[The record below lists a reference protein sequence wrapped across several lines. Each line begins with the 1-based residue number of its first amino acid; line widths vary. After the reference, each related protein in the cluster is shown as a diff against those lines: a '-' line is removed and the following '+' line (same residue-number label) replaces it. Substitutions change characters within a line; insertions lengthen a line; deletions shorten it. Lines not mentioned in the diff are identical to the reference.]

1 MADAYQNL
9 FEDLFN
15 CIEKDIGEIFNFY
28 YIHRRGLGCIIADQH
43 KGQALGLDQYLN
55 SKYPNLTPQ
64 ISSEIRSAMYLVPTL
79 DTQEEV
85 LIVLDIIQSSGELGA
100 EDKRVSWVLSGISI
114 VFTKMDYIIWNQI
127 PNNTNVK
134 ESAHANVN
142 HDERNL
148 SLLAGIVK
156 DKSELAQS
164 IQAEKRAAKKH
175 KCKQTSSL
183 STVKKQKSNS
193 HNKEN
198 DTIEIIELN
207 GDPCFDQ

>member
-15 CIEKDIGEIFNFY
+15 CIEKDTGDIFNFY
-28 YIHRRGLGCIIADQH
+28 HIHGRGLGCIIADQH
-43 KGQALGLDQYLN
+43 KVQALGLGRYLN
-55 SKYPNLTPQ
+55 SKYPNLTPVEHLQHIYKLCQVHYKRNIDKNKQ
-64 ISSEIRSAMYLVPTL
+64 ISSEIRSA
-79 DTQEEV
+79 
-85 LIVLDIIQSSGELGA
+85 I
-100 EDKRVSWVLSGISI
+100 
-114 VFTKMDYIIWNQI
+114 
-127 PNNTNVK
+127 
-134 ESAHANVN
+134 
-142 HDERNL
+142 
-148 SLLAGIVK
+148 
-156 DKSELAQS
+156 DKSELARS
-164 IQAEKRAAKKH
+164 IQAEKRAAKKR

>member
-1 MADAYQNL
+1 
-9 FEDLFN
+9 
-15 CIEKDIGEIFNFY
+15 
-28 YIHRRGLGCIIADQH
+28 
-43 KGQALGLDQYLN
+43 
-55 SKYPNLTPQ
+55 
-64 ISSEIRSAMYLVPTL
+64 MYLVPTL

-85 LIVLDIIQSSGELGA
+85 LIVLDIIQSSDELGA

-134 ESAHANVN
+134 ESAHANWESKNVYEKYN
-142 HDERNL
+142 IPDSYR
-148 SLLAGIVK
+148 